1 MKEGLSSLTVKNLT
15 DSLAQQAEANRDE
28 WEKTTMTR
36 LQQELAKKN
45 QTTLKESE
53 KAIEKRVQEAAK
65 KAAEVKINEE
75 TQLMNRKFQEQ
86 QEALQRLEAEK
97 QKAIEEE
104 MKLRK
109 AKRVLEEDKKNMD
122 ITIERQVDERVS
134 QKAAEQSQLHREQ
147 LKERDM
153 EMTNL
158 RKLLKRRNRNL
169 RRGSQQLQGEAREL
183 VIEETLAHFCPQDHL
198 APVPTGKKGADI
210 LQRVIRP
217 NGGEAGSIVW
227 ESKKV
232 KNWKS
237 DFVHKLKSDQQLVD
251 AEIAVLITTALP
263 KDATDEPAQLYQD
276 VWLIQPH
283 YVGSFAQ
290 VLRQQLISVS
300 QTRQVAEQKGD
311 YKDVLY
317 NHIFSEKFVMQ
328 MKQIHEL
335 MERQRSDLAKE
346 SRKVISFCKKRKT
359 DRSEYPEFYADDRRL
374 AGLVEIVLPDLNRL
388 AL

>member
-1 MKEGLSSLTVKNLT
+1 
-15 DSLAQQAEANRDE
+15 
-28 WEKTTMTR
+28 MTR

-65 KAAEVKINEE
+65 KATEARINEE
-75 TQLMNRKFQEQ
+75 TQLMSHKFQEQ

-97 QKAIEEE
+97 KKAIEEE

-109 AKRVLEEDKKNMD
+109 AKRMLEEDKKNMD

-134 QKAAEQSQLHREQ
+134 QKAAEQSQLYQEQ
-147 LKERDM
+147 LKEREL

-158 RKLLKRRNRNL
+158 RKLLKEAEQKSAQ
-169 RRGSQQLQGEAREL
+169 GSQQLQGEAREL
-183 VIEETLAHFCPQDHL
+183 VIEETLAHFCPQDRL
-198 APVPTGKKGADI
+198 EPVPTGKKGADI
-210 LQRVIRP
+210 LQRVMRP

-237 DFVHKLKSDQQLVD
+237 DFVGKLKSDQQSVG
-251 AEIAVLITTALP
+251 AELAVLVSSVLP
-263 KDATDEPAQLYQD
+263 KDATDEPAQLYQG
-276 VWLIQPH
+276 VWLMQPH
-283 YVGSFAQ
+283 YVGSFSQAF
-290 VLRQQLISVS
+290 RQQLISVS
-300 QTRQVAEQKGD
+300 QSKQIAEQKGD

-317 NHIFSEKFVMQ
+317 DHIFSEQFVLQ
-328 MKQIHEL
+328 LKTHHEV

-346 SRKVISFCKKRKT
+346 KSQSDKAFAQREKLIEANMKNFMEVIG
-359 DRSEYPEFYADDRRL
+359 
-374 AGLVEIVLPDLNRL
+374 GLSGLGRDCPPGLEQIG
-388 AL
+388 ALTFDEDEE